1 MLDLLD
7 VRAFVEVVECGGL
20 TAAGRRLGLSKSL
33 VSRRLARLEAE
44 LGAQLLA
51 RTTRGVAL
59 TEAGATFR
67 RHAEMLLAEAEA
79 AREAVAQ
86 DGTARGRLRL
96 AAPLS
101 FGATHLGPVLAE
113 LAQRHPQL
121 DVDATFSDRFVDLIG
136 ERFDAAVRIGRLAD
150 SSLVARKIAPIS
162 AAIVAS
168 PSYLARRGS
177 PQRPEEL
184 AAHDAVTQ
192 HDEVWRFGQGPQNSA
207 IRPRAR
213 LQADSGQAM
222 LSAVV
227 AGLGVAV
234 LPTFLC
240 GPAIASGELTVL
252 MPDVPI
258 PEAGLYVV
266 RPPPAEHAP
275 RKVRALTELML
286 ERFGGEPFW
295 DVCYQARQGAD
306 GARVLTLENAP
317 RTPP

>member
-1 MLDLLD
+1 MLDLDD
-7 VRAFVEVVECGGL
+7 VRTFVEVAESGGL
-20 TAAGRRLGLSKSL
+20 TSAGRRLGLSKSL
-33 VSRRLARLEAE
+33 VSRRLVRLEAE

-51 RTTRGVAL
+51 RTTRGVSL

-67 RHAEMLLAEAEA
+67 RHAETLLAEAEA

-86 DGTARGRLRL
+86 DGAVRGRLRL

-101 FGATHLGPVLAE
+101 FGAIHLGPVLAE

-121 DVDATFSDRFVDLIG
+121 ELDTTFSDRFVDLIG

-168 PSYLARRGS
+168 PDYLARRGT
-177 PQRPEEL
+177 PQRPEDL
-184 AAHDAVTQ
+184 ATHDAVTQ
-192 HDEVWRFGQGPQNSA
+192 HDESWRFGQGARSCTV
-207 IRPRAR
+207 RPRAR
-213 LQADSGQAM
+213 LQADSGQVM
-222 LSAVV
+222 LAAVT
-227 AGLGVAV
+227 AGLGVAL

-240 GPAIASGELTVL
+240 GPEIASGALVVL
-252 MPDVPI
+252 MPDAPI

-275 RKVRALTELML
+275 RKVQALTALML
-286 ERFGGEPFW
+286 ERFGGEPVW
-295 DVCYQARQGAD
+295 DVCYEARRAAD
-306 GARVLTLENAP
+306 PAR
-317 RTPP
+317 